1 MTAAQPLDAA
11 ASRQQTSSHVFAGH
25 HRLTARA
32 RQLAGMIDAA
42 FLAEAGWD
50 ADRWVLVLPAEHAL
64 LGRPVCR
71 VPDCPTT
78 APARGRVCA
87 ACRRRLADQ
96 GVEVDGVAAL
106 PPRPDAPRGR
116 PSSCAV
122 SGCAREW
129 ASSRHQ
135 LCRPHHDQARAL
147 KLAPAEFCAHPAAEP
162 LAACELCAVAACERQ
177 RRRPDASYCHAHQQQ
192 LRTARRRDPELAEL
206 RWRRAAAP
214 VGCGGEVSFRGLPP
228 VVVAELLVGLQQRC
242 RRNEVQTADADLRG
256 WCNELRSQQVATLGD
271 YHMPA
276 SHHGGFQSMCNAVT
290 AHARR
295 ALATPET
302 EIVRDEWDLVVFGYS
317 GTLSFTEITQPW
329 LREITKRWA
338 AEDLPRRR
346 SATGRAHLT
355 VRHHL
360 GCVARLSQSL
370 RMRDDRGEVPGELG
384 RADMEGFLNRLA
396 YQEHTGQLTAD
407 ARIRA
412 CREVRTVLSTARAM
426 GLTRPGGPAAGL
438 GEDFAIALGDVPD
451 RAEAAE
457 PGRDLPPE
465 ILRQIC
471 AHLDELTSPEM
482 RTGIEVAIDTGRR
495 PEELCALPYDCLTR
509 DDDGQPVL
517 IYTNHKGH
525 RLGRRLPISETT
537 AAVITAQQ
545 QRVRA
550 RYPHTPLG
558 ELVLL
563 PTSRRNPEG
572 RKAITAFSLAFHHRG
587 WIDRLPVLATADGT
601 EFDKRK
607 IVLYAYRHTYAQRHA
622 DAGVGVEVLREL
634 MDHRKLEATRAYYRV
649 GEDRRREAVD
659 RVTTLQFDRHGN
671 RIWRAAQQ
679 LLDSEHTRRAI
690 GEVAVPFGVCTE
702 PSNVKA
708 GGNACPFRFRCAG
721 CDHFRTDVSYLPDLQ
736 AYLED
741 LLRNRERVLAA
752 TDLELESWAQAEALP
767 SDEEITSIR
776 RLIHRIHSGL
786 DELTDD
792 ERTRITEAV
801 DTVRR
806 HRSATLAAPRIRQSL
821 PVLHPERHP

>member
-1 MTAAQPLDAA
+1 MTAAAQPFVAA
-11 ASRQQTSSHVFAGH
+11 ARATRDGSHVFAALPGLEEQAR
-25 HRLTARA
+25 RLAA
-32 RQLAGMIDAA
+32 AVDPA

-50 ADRWVLVLPAEHAL
+50 ASRWVLAPPAEHPL

-96 GVEVDGVAAL
+96 GVEIDNVEAL

-116 PSSCAV
+116 PGSCAV
-122 SGCAREW
+122 AGCAREW

-135 LCRPHHDQARAL
+135 LCRAHHDQARAL
-147 KLAPAEFCAHPAAEP
+147 RLSPVELCAHPAIEP

-177 RRRPDASYCHAHQQQ
+177 RRYPDASYCHAHQQQ
-192 LRTARRRDPELAEL
+192 LRTARRTAGFEEA
-206 RWRRAAAP
+206 RWRLTAAP
-214 VGCGGEVSFRGLPP
+214 VGCGGEVSLRGLPP

-242 RRNEVQTADADLRG
+242 RLDEVQTADADLRG
-256 WCNELRSQQVATLGD
+256 WCNELRVQQVAALAD
-271 YHMPA
+271 SRMPA
-276 SHHGGFQSMCNAVT
+276 SHHGSFQAMCNAVT

-295 ALATPET
+295 ALSTPET
-302 EIVRDEWDLVVFGYS
+302 EIVGDEWDLVVFGHS
-317 GTLSFTEITQPW
+317 GTLSFTDLSQRW
-329 LREITKRWA
+329 LREVAKRWA

-346 SATGRAHLT
+346 STAGRAHLT

-360 GCVARLSQSL
+360 GCVARLSESL
-370 RMRDDRGEVPGELG
+370 RMRDDRGERPGELG
-384 RADMEGFLNRLA
+384 RADMEAFLNRLA
-396 YQEHTGQLTAD
+396 YQESTGQLTAD

-412 CREVRTVLSTARAM
+412 CREVRTVLSAARAM

-438 GEDFAIALGDVPD
+438 GEDFAIARDDVP
-451 RAEAAE
+451 EAPERAE
-457 PGRDLPPE
+457 PGRDLPGE
-465 ILRQIC
+465 ILRQVC
-471 AHLDELTSPEM
+471 AHLDALTNPEM
-482 RTGIEVAIDTGRR
+482 RTGIELAIDTGRR
-495 PEELCALPYDCLTR
+495 PEELCTLAYDCLAR

-517 IYTNHKGH
+517 IYHNHKGH
-525 RLGRRLPISETT
+525 RLGRRVPISETT
-537 AAVITAQQ
+537 AAVISTQQ

-550 RYPHTPLG
+550 RYPDTPVG

-563 PTSRRNPEG
+563 PTSRRNPDG
-572 RKAITAFSLAFHHRG
+572 RKPITAFSLGFAHRR
-587 WIDRLPVLATADGT
+587 WVERMPVLVTADGA

-607 IVLYAYRHTYAQRHA
+607 LVLYAYRHTYAQRHA

-634 MDHRKLEATRAYYRV
+634 MGHRRLEATTAYYRV

-679 LLDSEHTRRAI
+679 LLDSEHTRRAV

-708 GGNACPFRFRCAG
+708 GGTACPFRFRCAG

-752 TDLELESWAQAEALP
+752 TDLDPWAQADALP
-767 SDEEITSIR
+767 SDEEITGIR
-776 RLIHRIHSGL
+776 RLIGRIHAGL

-792 ERTRITEAV
+792 ERARITEAV

-806 HRSATLAAPRIRQSL
+806 HRTATLAAPRIRQTL
-821 PVLHPERHP
+821 PVLSPERHP